1 MRQTND
7 PMVTC
12 WVWRISFYVHAIV
25 FNLFYVKVIL
35 INAFSGA
42 QLGVFGGRQLSFDVS
57 IHTLRE
63 VRRSLTDHHPSIG
76 YKSWIVFC
84 IISLRHPIY
93 ALFLLIGGIDE
104 SNIFVIFINKH
115 GDMRYNATI
124 THKKKITWS

>member
-25 FNLFYVKVIL
+25 FNFPTSRS
-35 INAFSGA
+35 FRSTRPHGA

>member
-42 QLGVFGGRQLSFDVS
+42 RPGGFSGRQLSLDVL
-57 IHTLRE
+57 IHALRE
-63 VRRSLTDHHPSIG
+63 VRRSSTDHHPSIG